1 MAVSIGKVLVDTD
14 SVAGNLGR
22 NDTRLLDVDED
33 TDAYGRGHIEG
44 ALGIHWKNDLQDPLR
59 RDFIGPVGFAELMDR
74 LGITKDTVVV
84 LYGGNNNWFAAYAY
98 WYFKYYGHEA
108 VQLMNGGRKK
118 WELEGRE
125 LVEDPPTCTPTVGY
139 RARGPLP
146 EIRALREQVLNQV
159 LGNEAFRLVDVRSP
173 EEYR

>member
-22 NDTRLLDVDED
+22 NDTRLLEVDED
-33 TDAYGRGHIEG
+33 TEAYGRGHIEG

-59 RDFIGPVGFAELMDR
+59 RDFCGPAAFAELMDR
-74 LGITKDTVVV
+74 LGITNDTPVV

-98 WYFKYYGHEA
+98 WYFKYYGHA
-108 VQLMNGGRKK
+108 DVKLMNGGRKK

-125 LVEDPPTCTPTVGY
+125 LTTDIPQVRSATY
-139 RARGPLP
+139 RAATPDMS
-146 EIRALREQVLNQV
+146 IRALRDEVIAGTGKV
-159 LGNEAFRLVDVRSP
+159 PMV
-173 EEYR
+173 